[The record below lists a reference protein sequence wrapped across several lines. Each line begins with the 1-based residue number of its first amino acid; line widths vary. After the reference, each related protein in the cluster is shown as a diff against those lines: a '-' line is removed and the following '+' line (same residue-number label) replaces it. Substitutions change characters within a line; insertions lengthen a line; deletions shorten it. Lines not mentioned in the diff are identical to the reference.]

1 MIKYANA
8 IILLIL
14 MIAPASGQKKGNEFK
29 EFYYP
34 PASKMFDARH
44 YFETLQYY
52 NDELAAMKLVTAKDS
67 ADKANVYYLRGRCK
81 FELTD
86 KRGATEDLTQAIT
99 LFSKQESFY
108 YYRGLANHWLKRY
121 EKAKADYDKAIKLNP
136 NKMAYYVNRGFVKYL
151 SGDLD
156 AACYDFSKAGEN
168 GSFEIYGVIKEYCN

>member
-1 MIKYANA
+1 MIKYAS
-8 IILLIL
+8 ILFFILLV
-14 MIAPASGQKKGNEFK
+14 IAPAAGQKDIGLK

-34 PASKMFDARH
+34 PASKLFDARH

-52 NDELAAMKLVTAKDS
+52 NDELAALTPKTAKDS
-67 ADKANVYYLRGRCK
+67 ADKANIYYLRGRCK

-86 KRGATEDLTQAIT
+86 KRGATEDLSLAIE

-108 YYRGLANHWLKRY
+108 YYRGLSNHWLKRY
-121 EKAKADYDKAIKLNP
+121 ELALADYNKAIKLNP
-136 NKMAYYVNRGFVKYL
+136 KKMAYYVNRGFVKYL

-168 GSFEIYGVIKEYCN
+168 GSFEIYKVIKDYCN